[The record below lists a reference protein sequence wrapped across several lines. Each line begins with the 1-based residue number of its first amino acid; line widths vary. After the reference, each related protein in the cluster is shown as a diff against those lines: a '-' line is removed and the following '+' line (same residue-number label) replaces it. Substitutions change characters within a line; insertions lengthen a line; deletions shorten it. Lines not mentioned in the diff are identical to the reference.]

1 MTRDTFK
8 AKRGRPLL
16 SDHEKVKVKNVTM
29 DTEAQT
35 LINLYRAHLI
45 KEFGF
50 LPTISQALKH
60 VLKKALENT

>member
-1 MTRDTFK
+1 M
-8 AKRGRPLL
+8 

-29 DTEAQT
+29 DAECQK
-35 LINLYRAHLI
+35 LINLYRTSLI